1 MNREA
6 WLTELAA
13 KAQLLFSGFSLPPYR
28 VTCGWPSKNAMG
40 SKARRVGECHSAKSS
55 RGGVFELFISPTLDK
70 PLEVAGVLCHELAHV
85 AAGIEAAHGK
95 FFVRVC
101 RAVGLTKGKPT
112 SVMPGALLNEKLD
125 KILQPLGEYP
135 HKAIVPTGRIAKPS
149 STLSLECPC
158 GCRVSMGKKWANEVG
173 YPVCACGKPFV
184 IREKDE

>member
-1 MNREA
+1 MNREG
-6 WLTELAA
+6 WLTELAK
-13 KAQLLFSGFSLPPYR
+13 KAEPLFKGFHLPDYR
-28 VTCGWPSKNAMG
+28 VTCGWPSRNAMG
-40 SKARRVGECHSAKSS
+40 NKSRRIGECHGAKSS
-55 RGGVFELFISPTLDK
+55 KGGVFELFISPTIEK

-101 RAVGLTKGKPT
+101 KTVGLTKGKPT
-112 SVMPGALLNEKLD
+112 QVMPGADLNDKLQKLID
-125 KILQPLGEYP
+125 PLGSYP
-135 HKAIVPTGRIAKPS
+135 HSAIVPVLKPVKPS

-173 YPVCACGKPFV
+173 YPVCACGKTFV